1 MSQLDKVL
9 TKIAVEPC
17 RMILV
22 TPNWPG
28 SKWMRILDT
37 VAIKQSFVPPETP
50 LYKGDSQKKT
60 LPPPPWETMVSLIDT
75 KWNKPNASELDP
87 KMVKYIKKMSKEWGQ
102 ADLMAAV
109 HGYPRFATPE
119 TMEKEIQS
127 DLVLVPDLPDV
138 SPIKARPQ
146 VEEPISHQEVLLENM
161 LLVDV
166 QFSHVDHKVAEIKM
180 VTLDMGD

>member
-1 MSQLDKVL
+1 MKAIPKRKTCHPLLGRQLYHSL
-9 TKIAVEPC
+9 T
-17 RMILV
+17 R
-22 TPNWPG
+22 
-28 SKWMRILDT
+28 D
-37 VAIKQSFVPPETP
+37 
-50 LYKGDSQKKT
+50 
-60 LPPPPWETMVSLIDT
+60 
-75 KWNKPNASELDP
+75 WNKPNASELDP

-146 VEEPISHQEVLLENM
+146 MEETISHQEVLLENM
-161 LLVDV
+161 PLVDV